1 MARNATT
8 HSGEFTPSHVLDPG
22 VSAVACCLLCPLE
35 HTGYLIEGD
44 VTEQWLGAPR
54 PADATSPIGFQYD
67 LQHSAAPAN
76 LLWFGP
82 RRAIASTHAP
92 PLPAQSSLKEEQ
104 LIEALSPAP
113 GATRY
118 VSATNPLVLG
128 GLDLGWHFY
137 PKLYLNKGHLGG
149 ETMADGISAEAL
161 SAPPVL
167 APAL

>member
-1 MARNATT
+1 MLLSSGWEHPALRMRHRPLAFSMIFSTPRLPPTCFGLAR
-8 HSGEFTPSHVLDPG
+8 
-22 VSAVACCLLCPLE
+22 
-35 HTGYLIEGD
+35 
-44 VTEQWLGAPR
+44 GAPLRRHTR
-54 PADATSPIGFQYD
+54 PPSSPIVPQ
-67 LQHSAAPAN
+67 
-76 LLWFGP
+76 
-82 RRAIASTHAP
+82 
-92 PLPAQSSLKEEQ
+92 EEQ

-128 GLDLGWHFY
+128 GLDSGWHFY

-149 ETMADGISAEAL
+149 ETVADGISAEAL